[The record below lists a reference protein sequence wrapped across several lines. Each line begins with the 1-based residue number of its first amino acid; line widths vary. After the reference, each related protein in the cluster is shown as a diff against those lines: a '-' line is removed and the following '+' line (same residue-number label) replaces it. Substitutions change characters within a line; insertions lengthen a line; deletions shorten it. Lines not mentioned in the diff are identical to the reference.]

1 MEDIKIEDRFH
12 YTGKWPELFGILFI
26 QGLLI
31 TITLGIYYPWG
42 YCSIRKWVLERT
54 YAEGRQLT
62 FVGKGSELFG
72 ILIVQLLLTIVTIGI
87 WSLLQIPVHKILEFD
102 VNNTRF
108 KE

>member
-1 MEDIKIEDRFH
+1 MGETKTENRFH
-12 YTGKWPELFGILFI
+12 YTGKWSELFAVSFV

-31 TITLGIYYPWG
+31 LITIGIYYPWA
-42 YCSIRKWVLERT
+42 YCNIRKWVLGHT

-72 ILIVQLLLTIVTIGI
+72 ILIVQILLTIITIGI
-87 WSLLQIPVHKILEFD
+87 WSFLQIPVHKVLEFD